1 MDDIRGVVC
10 AFCGSIMRLSREIPA
25 SAKTHELRFFACE
38 TCGASEVRIHRSK
51 PNERDRTRRLVRSD

>member
-25 SAKTHELRFFACE
+25 SAETHALRFFACG
-38 TCGASEVRIHRSK
+38 TCGASELRIHRSN
-51 PNERDRTRRLVRSD
+51 PNECDRTQGW